1 MTNNIDKQTFG
12 QRGAKIV
19 TDTSATTGD
28 FCALQILEDA
38 TFSALTWPELEGTFP
53 TDVAISAGTV
63 IYGQI
68 TAFTLSSG
76 KVLAYK
82 QV

>member
-1 MTNNIDKQTFG
+1 MTNNIDKQSFG

-19 TDTSATTGD
+19 TDTAAHSGD
-28 FCALQILEDA
+28 FCALQLLDETSFTSI
-38 TFSALTWPELEGTFP
+38 TWPELEGTFP
-53 TDVAISAGTV
+53 TGNIPAGTI

-68 TAFTLSSG
+68 SGFTLAYGS
-76 KVLAYK
+76 VLAYK

>member
-12 QRGAKIV
+12 QKGATYV
-19 TDTSATTGD
+19 AGGGSATGD
-28 FCALQILEDA
+28 FCALQILEDSQ
-38 TFSALTWPELEGTFP
+38 FSSLTWPALEGTFP
-53 TDVAISAGTV
+53 TTTILAGTV

-68 TAFTLSSG
+68 ASFVLTSG

>member
-38 TFSALTWPELEGTFP
+38 TFSALTWPELEGALTGFSIP
-53 TDVAISAGTV
+53 AGTV

-68 TAFTLSSG
+68 SAFTLTEG

>member
-1 MTNNIDKQTFG
+1 MTNKIDKQSFG
-12 QRGAKIV
+12 QNGAVVV
-19 TDTSATTGD
+19 TSSTPATGS
-28 FCALQILEDA
+28 FCALQVLEEA
-38 TFSALTWPELEGTFP
+38 NFSAISWPELEGSLTGFTIP
-53 TDVAISAGTV
+53 AGTV

-68 TAFTLSSG
+68 AAFTLSSG

>member
-19 TDTSATTGD
+19 TDTSATTGE

-38 TFSALTWPELEGTFP
+38 TFSALTWPELEGALTS
-53 TDVAISAGTV
+53 ISIPSGTV

>member
-1 MTNNIDKQTFG
+1 MTNNIEKQSFG
-12 QRGAKIV
+12 ENGAVVI
-19 TDTSATTGD
+19 TSSTPATGS
-28 FCALQILEDA
+28 FCALQVLEEA
-38 TFSALTWPELEGTFP
+38 NFSAISWPELEGSLTGFP
-53 TDVAISAGTV
+53 IPAGTV

-76 KVLAYK
+76 KVIAYK

>member
-12 QRGAKIV
+12 QSGATYV
-19 TDTSATTGD
+19 AGGGSATGE
-28 FCALQILEDA
+28 FCALQILEDSQ
-38 TFSALTWPELEGTFP
+38 FSSLTWPELTGTFP
-53 TDVAISAGTV
+53 TTTILAGTV

-68 TAFTLSSG
+68 ASFVLTSG

>member
-12 QRGAKIV
+12 QSGATYV
-19 TDTSATTGD
+19 AGGGSATG
-28 FCALQILEDA
+28 AQ
-38 TFSALTWPELEGTFP
+38 FSSVTWPELTGTFP
-53 TDVAISAGTV
+53 TATTILAGTV

-68 TAFTLSSG
+68 TAFVVTSG
-76 KVLAYK
+76 KVIAYK

>member
-1 MTNNIDKQTFG
+1 
-12 QRGAKIV
+12 
-19 TDTSATTGD
+19 
-28 FCALQILEDA
+28 LEDSQ
-38 TFSALTWPELEGTFP
+38 FSSLTWPALEGTFP
-53 TDVAISAGTV
+53 TTTILAGTV

-68 TAFTLSSG
+68 ASFVLTSG